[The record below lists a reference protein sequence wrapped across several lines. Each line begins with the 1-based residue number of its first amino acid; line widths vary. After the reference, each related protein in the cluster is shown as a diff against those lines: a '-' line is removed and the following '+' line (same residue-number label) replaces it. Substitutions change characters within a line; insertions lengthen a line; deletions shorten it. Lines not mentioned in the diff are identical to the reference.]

1 MKDKLAEYKKM
12 LDTALEEK
20 RKIDTISINTQV
32 KIEQLRGAIFALEA
46 LIKEQESTDVD
57 STIK

>member
-20 RKIDTISINTQV
+20 RKIDTISMNTQI

-46 LIKEQESTDVD
+46 LIKEQESPDVD